1 MLIYLRIK
9 TVPVLLKSNAC
20 LPHTKEVKSI
30 FENKSSNSLPL
41 SMILA
46 TKNSMLRESRRERA
60 YMCVSHFSAT
70 DPLLF
75 CAGFHDLKCHFE
87 SHHPKLHTHTYTH
100 IQDAQANTIVLKD
113 NNETV
118 LIFQKTTVLSS
129 DYQSEQ
135 AATKR
140 VTISSG
146 MFEIPPIFR

>member
-60 YMCVSHFSAT
+60 YVCVSHFSAT

-75 CAGFHDLKCHFE
+75 CSGFHDLKWHFE
-87 SHHPKLHTHTYTH
+87 SHHPKLHTRTHTYIGCTSQH
-100 IQDAQANTIVLKD
+100 HSAEGQQRNGFDISKNHRS
-113 NNETV
+113 
-118 LIFQKTTVLSS
+118 LIRLSVG
-129 DYQSEQ
+129 
-135 AATKR
+135 T
-140 VTISSG
+140 SSY
-146 MFEIPPIFR
+146 